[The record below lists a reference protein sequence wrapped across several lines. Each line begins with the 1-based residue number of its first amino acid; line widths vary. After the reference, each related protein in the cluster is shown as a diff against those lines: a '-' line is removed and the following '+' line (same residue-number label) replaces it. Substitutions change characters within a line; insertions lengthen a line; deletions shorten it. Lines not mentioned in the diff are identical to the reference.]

1 MKPMDTKIP
10 GLAKFIK
17 IIKRYFNIWL
27 KTSIYS
33 TQAHLATRRASLM
46 YIAGKFI
53 RFFFFIW
60 FLYLVAGKTKNI
72 AGYSMDQMVT
82 FFLIFNLFDISGQ
95 VLFRGIYYLRG
106 DIISGALDFKLAKP
120 LNILFQVL
128 TRQTDLLDLP
138 LLFIILGLLWWQ
150 GLVIDLNR
158 ALLFGVIGMASLM
171 LVIAIHTLI
180 ASIGVLTTEV
190 DNTIMIY
197 RDLSVMARV
206 PVDIYIGPIRALL
219 TFVVPVAVIMT
230 FPAKVLLGLLS
241 WQIVILSLLMS
252 GIFLWISL
260 RFWQFALTHYSSASS

>member
-1 MKPMDTKIP
+1 MDTKMS
-10 GLAKFIK
+10 GLNKFIET
-17 IIKRYFNIWL
+17 IKRYLNIWV
-27 KTSIYS
+27 KTSVYS

-60 FLYLVAGKTKNI
+60 FLYLVGGKTKNI

-138 LLFIILGLLWWQ
+138 LLLIILGLLWWQ

-158 ALLFGVIGMASLM
+158 AFLFGVIGMASLM

-241 WQIVILSLLMS
+241 WQVVVLSLLMS
-252 GIFLWISL
+252 GIFLWVSL
-260 RFWQFALTHYSSASS
+260 RFWKYALTYYSSASS